1 MQVGRR
7 GLGGARKESTFALYA
22 KQSFTILPDALVG
35 VLVKRQVG
43 RNGWAVMAAL
53 CHAIFSDDRIGVM
66 SSNEVCART
75 GLTKYQVARG
85 MTELR
90 DKGIIAPVIRTNADR
105 ALIPAFD
112 VLVYRDGVTVDLGT
126 LTNDAPPSETP
137 PAPGVCTDARRQAS
151 PDGRRAADSGHL
163 RPGCGGLRRHR
174 HRHRAQHR
182 PASRGGRG
190 RGWLAS
196 SPA

>member
-7 GLGGARKESTFALYA
+7 GLSGARKESTFALYA

-35 VLVKRQVG
+35 VLVARQVG

-53 CHAIFSDDRIGVM
+53 CHAIFSDGRIGVM

-90 DKGIIAPVIRTNADR
+90 DKGIIAPVIRTNAEGYRHPDR
-105 ALIPAFD
+105 SNYGHVARYCICRDIWALVELKGTGDPP
-112 VLVYRDGVTVDLGT
+112 LG
-126 LTNDAPPSETP
+126 
-137 PAPGVCTDARRQAS
+137 
-151 PDGRRAADSGHL
+151 
-163 RPGCGGLRRHR
+163 
-174 HRHRAQHR
+174 
-182 PASRGGRG
+182 
-190 RGWLAS
+190 
-196 SPA
+196 

>member
-7 GLGGARKESTFALYA
+7 GLSGARKESTFALYA

-35 VLVKRQVG
+35 VLVARQVG

-53 CHAIFSDDRIGVM
+53 CHAIFSDGRIGVM

-90 DKGIIAPVIRTNADR
+90 DKGIIAPVIRTNAEGYRHPDR
-105 ALIPAFD
+105 SNYGHVAHYCICRDIWALVELKGTGDPP
-112 VLVYRDGVTVDLGT
+112 LG
-126 LTNDAPPSETP
+126 
-137 PAPGVCTDARRQAS
+137 
-151 PDGRRAADSGHL
+151 
-163 RPGCGGLRRHR
+163 
-174 HRHRAQHR
+174 
-182 PASRGGRG
+182 
-190 RGWLAS
+190 
-196 SPA
+196 

>member
-7 GLGGARKESTFALYA
+7 GLNGARKESAFALYA

-35 VLVKRQVG
+35 VLVERQVG

-53 CHAIFSDDRIGVM
+53 CHAIFSDGRIDVM

-90 DKGIIAPVIRTNADR
+90 DKGIIAPVIRTNVEGYRHPDR
-105 ALIPAFD
+105 SNCGHVARYCICSDIWALVELKETGEPS
-112 VLVYRDGVTVDLGT
+112 LG
-126 LTNDAPPSETP
+126 
-137 PAPGVCTDARRQAS
+137 
-151 PDGRRAADSGHL
+151 
-163 RPGCGGLRRHR
+163 
-174 HRHRAQHR
+174 
-182 PASRGGRG
+182 
-190 RGWLAS
+190 
-196 SPA
+196 